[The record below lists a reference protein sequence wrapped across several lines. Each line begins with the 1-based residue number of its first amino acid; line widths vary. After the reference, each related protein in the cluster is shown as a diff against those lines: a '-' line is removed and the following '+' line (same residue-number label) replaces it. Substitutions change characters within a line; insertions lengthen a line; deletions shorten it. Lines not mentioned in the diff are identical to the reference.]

1 MDKKQK
7 ISLIFSIIIVIL
19 AIVGSVF
26 CFGEIYLVYTKPLDH
41 GIRLLKFFTVQSNV
55 LAGITSLVYIIYLL
69 RENKTQ
75 KPIPKAVYILRY
87 IATIDLVV
95 TFLVVALLLGFIVD
109 EGYFSLYVNANF
121 FFHFAIPVLNLI
133 SFIVFEKPQKLNFK
147 DTFIGITHII
157 LYSIF
162 YITVVLLNYHD
173 GAVPLEHDWYGFAQL
188 GPGIAFVC
196 FVVILGVGYLIAYL
210 LYKLKNKN
218 NKE

>member
-1 MDKKQK
+1 MDKKLK
-7 ISLIFSIIIVIL
+7 ISLILNIFIFLMAV
-19 AIVGSVF
+19 VGSIF

-55 LAGITSLVYIIYLL
+55 LAGITSLLYIIYFL
-69 RENKTQ
+69 RENKTK
-75 KPIPKAVYILRY
+75 KPIPMAVHILRY

-133 SFIVFEKPQKLNFK
+133 SFAFFESTPKLNFK
-147 DTFIGITHII
+147 DTFVGVIHLI

-162 YITVVLLNYHD
+162 YLTVVLINYHD

-188 GPGIAFVC
+188 GLGIAFVC
-196 FVVILGVGYLIAYL
+196 AIVILVGGYLVAFL
-210 LYKLKNKN
+210 LYKINNKNKN
-218 NKE
+218 